1 MQFRLAKKRKS
12 SLDEALIPTKKV
24 LNLKYR
30 VGSTTRKFFRHIF
43 EHKSIKNI
51 LGGNIALMLFASSLV
66 PSGLSAANIN
76 EIEPKV
82 AATSIVATENP
93 IETTISLRNP
103 VEVVSITQG
112 YKFYH
117 PGLDLDGVTGDKIR
131 PIKSGVVIYA
141 ISENFGYGKH
151 VVIDH
156 GNGMTTLY
164 AHLSKIMVKNGQ
176 EVTTTTILGEM
187 GATGRSFGD
196 HLHFEVRNNGVA
208 INPAKIL
215 PL

>member
-30 VGSTTRKFFRHIF
+30 VGGTTRKFFRHIF

-51 LGGNIALMLFASSLV
+51 LGGNIALMLFATSLV
-66 PSGLSAANIN
+66 PSGLSAANID

-117 PGLDLDGVTGDKIR
+117 PGLDLDGITGDLIR
-131 PIKSGVVIYA
+131 PIKKGVVIYA
-141 ISENFGYGKH
+141 NSESFGYGKH
-151 VVIDH
+151 IVVDH
-156 GNGMTTLY
+156 GNGMTSLY
-164 AHLSKIMVKNGQ
+164 AHLSTIEVKKDQ
-176 EVTTTTILGEM
+176 EVTTNTILGKM
-187 GATGRSFGD
+187 GATGRAFGD
-196 HLHFEVRNNGVA
+196 HLHFEIRNNGVA